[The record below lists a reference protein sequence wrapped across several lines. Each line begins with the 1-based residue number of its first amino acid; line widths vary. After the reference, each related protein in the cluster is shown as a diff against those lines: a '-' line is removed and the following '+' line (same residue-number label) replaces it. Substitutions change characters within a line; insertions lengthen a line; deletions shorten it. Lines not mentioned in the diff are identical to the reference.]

1 MHQNGTRSE
10 ERRAQALHIMVPV
23 WLPLRLLGCH
33 RIFLAAIVSASLPL
47 QTFEEADIAKDGR
60 ISKEEWIILCKNQP
74 AIISFMT
81 LPLLKNDL
89 TKKYSSFIFNV

>member
-1 MHQNGTRSE
+1 MPH
-10 ERRAQALHIMVPV
+10 V
-23 WLPLRLLGCH
+23 H
-33 RIFLAAIVSASLPL
+33 RGAKGAGVVSICAFSLPL

-89 TKKYSSFIFNV
+89 TKKYPSFIFNV

>member
-1 MHQNGTRSE
+1 MVWRRCSCCSPPVHQRATYSE
-10 ERRAQALHIMVPV
+10 AQRAQAL
-23 WLPLRLLGCH
+23 RLLV
-33 RIFLAAIVSASLPL
+33 AVSLPL

-89 TKKYSSFIFNV
+89 TKKYPSFIFNV